1 MSFTLLVAHPTWLVR
16 NGLRTA
22 LAAMPDLD
30 LPDGGESLDALT
42 PAVARRPPD
51 AILLGLPLLGT
62 DWQKPLKKLLA
73 GLPRTAVMVV
83 AETAAAGEVSD
94 ALELGCVGCL
104 GLHCTEADL
113 AAAIGALRRGEL
125 YLDADISRLIVQ
137 REHCRS
143 ARVSRPSLEGLTER
157 ELEVFRLVG
166 AGYTSRAAAE
176 RLTVSA
182 KTVDKHRAAV
192 MGKLGLGSAMEMR
205 LLAQQ
210 LELG

>member
-1 MSFTLLVAHPTWLVR
+1 MSFALLVAHPSWLVR
-16 NGLRTA
+16 NGLCNA
-22 LAAMPDLD
+22 LAAMSGLE
-30 LPDGGESLDALT
+30 LLEGCGTLEALT
-42 PAVARRPPD
+42 PTVLQRPPD
-51 AILLGLPLLGT
+51 AILLGLHLLGA
-62 DWQKPLKKLLA
+62 DWRKPLQTLLA
-73 GLPRTAVMVV
+73 DLPGTAVMVV
-83 AETAAAGEVSD
+83 AEATAAGDVAD

-104 GLHCTEADL
+104 GLDCSGADL
-113 AAAIGALRRGEL
+113 EAAITALRRGEL

-137 REHCRS
+137 REHCRP
-143 ARVSRPSLEGLTER
+143 ARVSRPNLESLTER

-176 RLTVSA
+176 RLTLSA

>member
-1 MSFTLLVAHPTWLVR
+1 MSFTLLVAHSTWLVR
-16 NGLRTA
+16 KGLRAA
-22 LAAMPDLD
+22 LAALPDLE
-30 LPDGGESLDALT
+30 LLDGVDTLEALT
-42 PAVARRPPD
+42 RTVAQRPPD

-62 DWQKPLKKLLA
+62 DWHKPLQNLLA
-73 GLPRTAVMVV
+73 GLPQTSVMVV
-83 AETAAAGEVSD
+83 AETAATGDVAD

-104 GLHCTEADL
+104 GLACTETDL
-113 AAAIGALRRGEL
+113 SSAITALRRGET

-166 AGYTSRAAAE
+166 AGYTSRAAAA

-192 MGKLGLGSAMEMR
+192 MGKLGLSSAMEMR